1 MGSFFLHLEGD
12 KNIYP
17 RKYLVAP
24 VRAFKV
30 SGPEFAELGIELRF
44 SGARVFWCVV
54 GRVVALGI
62 WFPRAGDLQYRVSCL
77 GF

>member
-1 MGSFFLHLEGD
+1 MGFFFLHLEGD

-24 VRAFKV
+24 VRAFEA
-30 SGPEFAELGIELRF
+30 SGPEFAQLGIELRF

-54 GRVVALGI
+54 GGVVALGI
-62 WFPRAGDLQYRVSCL
+62 WFLRAGGLQYRVLCL